1 MPKSLY
7 ASCSQ
12 AEEQE
17 LRGLLNLVT
26 IKFLNSEKDCRFTVF
41 VSSNA
46 NSLSVDY
53 IAIRED
59 VQYKK
64 GNVSTW
70 FLSPT
75 KSGNYRFISRDGKS
89 IEYFDTN
96 FIQKKLETDYKMN
109 MKHGVETAWFKSGN
123 IKSESHYIN
132 NLADGAEIFWSESGK
147 KVSARYFKNGLPDNN
162 PKPTVSSH
170 ESNQEPSQLE
180 LAKQKCLKLGFKDK
194 TEKFGVCVLGNLN

>member
-12 AEEQE
+12 SEETE

-59 VQYKK
+59 VQYKT

-89 IEYFDTN
+89 IEFFDTN
-96 FIQKKLETDYKMN
+96 FTEKKVETEYKMN
-109 MKHGVETAWFKSGN
+109 MKHGVEIAWFKNGN

-132 NLADGAEIFWSESGK
+132 NLADGAETFWSESGK
-147 KVSARYFKNGLPDNN
+147 KVSERYFKNGLPDNN
-162 PKPTVSSH
+162 SKSKLSNR
-170 ESNQEPSQLE
+170 ESNQESSQIE
-180 LAKQKCLKLGFKDK
+180 LAKQKCLKLGFKEK
-194 TEKFGVCVLGNLN
+194 TEKFGVCVLENLN